1 MFFNSK
7 IALNEVYFGKT
18 PELQKMENQLGVFRQ
33 KYLGRYIMNVHC
45 NSDPDLLKF
54 NRMMEDYFGF
64 GCFALHIIN
73 QPIPNA
79 HTYPIDT
86 RLDVLNT
93 NKHLVADKKG
103 FKFNKD
109 ADYSVLVCVYSGA
122 MFNPE
127 MTDEEVMAIIMHEV
141 GHNFYAAL
149 DRNHGV
155 LSNLCSIYNLYA
167 SIYNAIIHLLMGQ
180 VDKSVDDIKYI
191 ITDTNL
197 YRKIVDTIGQQ
208 LRTNQHAL
216 VVIYD
221 WFETFG
227 NITTTVKGG
236 LFKLIDLLSL
246 GLIWPAV
253 GFISSLLKLRSP
265 LSLVFLCWA
274 YPNERLADN
283 FCTMYGYGPAQ
294 ARALEKLQSRSIK
307 LPSKI
312 EDAYN
317 KIPIISNLY
326 AINMSLGY
334 IIIETFDA
342 HPTTIARTKDQLDML
357 EREAM
362 KEDLDPK
369 MRKVIL
375 SDVKACKDQIRKI
388 TDTGDLLDKDIL
400 THAYYKAL
408 YENCGSKRL
417 KDLIFDEVN
426 KFDVYDR
433 TYQEKLKNN

>member
-7 IALNEVYFGKT
+7 ITLHEVYFGKT
-18 PELQKMENQLGVFRQ
+18 PELQKIEKQLGIFRQ
-33 KYLGRYIMNVHC
+33 KYLGRYLTNVHC

-64 GCFALHIIN
+64 GCFTLHIIN
-73 QPIPNA
+73 QPIANA

-109 ADYSVLVCVYSGA
+109 ADYSALVCIYSGA
-122 MFNPE
+122 IFNPE
-127 MTDEEVMAIIMHEV
+127 FTDEEVMGIIMHEV

-155 LSNLCSIYNLYA
+155 LSNLFCIITLIA
-167 SIYNAIIHLLMGQ
+167 SIYNAIIYLLMGNIS
-180 VDKSVDDIKYI
+180 KSSDEIKDIL
-191 ITDTNL
+191 TSTNL
-197 YRKIVDTIGQQ
+197 YRKIVDKIGQQ

-216 VVIYD
+216 VLIYD

-227 NITTTVKGG
+227 NITATVQGG
-236 LFKLIDLLSL
+236 LFKLLDLISV
-246 GLIWPAV
+246 GLMWPAL
-253 GFISSLLKLRSP
+253 GFLISLMKLRSP
-265 LSLVFLCWA
+265 FSLVFLIWA

-294 ARALEKLQSRSIK
+294 AKALEKIQSRSIT

-312 EDAYN
+312 EDVYN

-334 IIIETFDA
+334 IILETFDA
-342 HPTTIARTKDQLDML
+342 HPNTMSRTKDQLDML

-375 SDVKACKDQIRKI
+375 SDVKACKDQIKKI
-388 TDTGDLLDKDIL
+388 TDTSDMLDKDIL

-408 YENCGSKRL
+408 YENCSSKRL
-417 KDLIFDEVN
+417 KDLIYDEVN
-426 KFDVYDR
+426 KFGVYDR
-433 TYQEKLKNN
+433 TYEEKLKK

>member
-1 MFFNSK
+1 MFFDSR

-18 PELQKMENQLGVFRQ
+18 PELQKMEKQLGIFRS
-33 KYLGRYIMNVHC
+33 KYLGKYIMNVYC

-64 GCFALHIIN
+64 GCFTLHVIN
-73 QPIPNA
+73 QPIANA
-79 HTYPIDT
+79 HTCPIDM

-109 ADYSVLVCVYSGA
+109 ADYSVLVCVYSGI

-127 MTDEEVMAIIMHEV
+127 MTDEEVMAVIMHKV

-155 LSNLCSIYNLYA
+155 LSNLYSIYALYA
-167 SIYNAIIHLLMGQ
+167 NIYNAIIHLLTGNIS
-180 VDKSVDDIKYI
+180 KSVDDVKDIFQN
-191 ITDTNL
+191 TNL
-197 YRKIVDTIGQQ
+197 YRKIADGIGQQ
-208 LRTNQHAL
+208 LRTNQSAL
-216 VVIYD
+216 VVIHD

-227 NITTTVKGG
+227 NITATVQGG
-236 LFKLIDLLSL
+236 LIKLIDLLSL
-246 GLIWPAV
+246 GLIWPA
-253 GFISSLLKLRSP
+253 GAFLASLLKLRSP
-265 LSLVFLCWA
+265 LSIISLTLL

-283 FCTMYGYGPAQ
+283 FCTMYGYGAAQ
-294 ARALEKLQSRSIK
+294 SRALEKLTSRSIK
-307 LPSKI
+307 LTSKI

-326 AINMSLGY
+326 AINLSLGY
-334 IIIETFDA
+334 IIMETFDE
-342 HPTTIARTKDQLDML
+342 HPSTISRTKDQLDML
-357 EREAM
+357 KREAM

-375 SDVKACKDQIRKI
+375 SDIKACEDQIKKI
-388 TDTGDLLDKDIL
+388 TDVGDKLDKDIL

-408 YENCGSKRL
+408 YENCESKRL
-417 KDLIFDEVN
+417 KDLLFDEVN
-426 KFDVYDR
+426 KFNVYDR
-433 TYQEKLKNN
+433 TYQEKLNK

>member
-1 MFFNSK
+1 MFFDSI

-18 PELQKMENQLGVFRQ
+18 PELQKMEKQLGIFRS
-33 KYLGRYIMNVHC
+33 KYLGKYIMNVYC

-64 GCFALHIIN
+64 GCFTLHVIN
-73 QPIPNA
+73 QPIANA
-79 HTYPIDT
+79 YTCPIDM

-109 ADYSVLVCVYSGA
+109 ADYSVLVCVYSGI

-127 MTDEEVMAIIMHEV
+127 MTDEEVMAVIMHEV

-155 LSNLCSIYNLYA
+155 LSNLYSIYALYA
-167 SIYNAIIHLLMGQ
+167 NIYNAIIHLLTGNIS
-180 VDKSVDDIKYI
+180 KSVDDVKDIFQS
-191 ITDTNL
+191 TNL
-197 YRKIVDTIGQQ
+197 YRKIADGIGQQ
-208 LRTNQHAL
+208 LRTNQSAL
-216 VVIYD
+216 VVIHD

-227 NITTTVKGG
+227 NITATVQGG
-236 LFKLIDLLSL
+236 LIKLIDLLSL
-246 GLIWPAV
+246 GLIWPA
-253 GFISSLLKLRSP
+253 GAFLASLLKLRSP
-265 LSLVFLCWA
+265 LSIISLTLL

-283 FCTMYGYGPAQ
+283 FCTMYGYGAAQ
-294 ARALEKLQSRSIK
+294 SRALEKLTSRSIK

-326 AINMSLGY
+326 AINLSLGY
-334 IIIETFDA
+334 IIMETFDE
-342 HPTTIARTKDQLDML
+342 HPSTIARTKDQLDML
-357 EREAM
+357 KREAM

-375 SDVKACKDQIRKI
+375 SDIKACEDQINKI
-388 TDTGDLLDKDIL
+388 TDVSDKLDKDIL

-417 KDLIFDEVN
+417 KDLLFDEVN

-433 TYQEKLKNN
+433 TYQEKLNK